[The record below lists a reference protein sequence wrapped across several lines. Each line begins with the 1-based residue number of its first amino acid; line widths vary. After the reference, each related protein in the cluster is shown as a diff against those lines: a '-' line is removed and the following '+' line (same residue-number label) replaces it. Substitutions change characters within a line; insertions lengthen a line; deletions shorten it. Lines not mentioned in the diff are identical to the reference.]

1 MVYRKMDANNNAT
14 KISPKSKSFSISA
27 ILSSN
32 NGEGNLTALKRKR
45 DDQENVVIGR
55 QGVAKFMR
63 LESLHNHV
71 TVTLENRGLW
81 EIFHDVG
88 TEMVITK
95 SGR

>member
-1 MVYRKMDANNNAT
+1 MDPSNNAN
-14 KISPKSKSFSISA
+14 KITPKSKSFSISA
-27 ILSSN
+27 ILSSSS
-32 NGEGNLTALKRKR
+32 GEKNLTTSKRKL
-45 DDQENVVIGR
+45 DDPENVVIGR
-55 QGVAKFMR
+55 QGVAKFMK
-63 LESLHNHV
+63 LDSLHNHV

>member
-1 MVYRKMDANNNAT
+1 MMDCNNNAT
-14 KISPKSKSFSISA
+14 KIAQKSKSFSISA
-27 ILSSN
+27 ILSSKT
-32 NGEGNLTALKRKR
+32 GSESAMPLKRKR
-45 DDQENVVIGR
+45 EDQGRVAIGR
-55 QGVAKFMR
+55 QGVATLIR
-63 LESLHNHV
+63 SDSVHDHV